1 MYSDKW
7 LTDLSNKRTSV
18 EELKSSLIYCYYW
31 IDKDN
36 NKLGISINFEYAEDS
51 HIEIL
56 YENLLKLSKILFE
69 ITNKKEILES
79 LKEFFKSKDTAKKEE
94 LKEFKNLLTDNNI
107 EYKIINFY

>member
-7 LTDLSNKRTSV
+7 LIDSSNKKTST
-18 EELKSSLIYCYYW
+18 EMIKDSIIYCYYW
-31 IDKDN
+31 VDKNN

-56 YENLLKLSKILFE
+56 YENLLKLSEKLFE
-69 ITNKKEILES
+69 ITNKNEILES

-94 LKEFKNLLTDNNI
+94 LKEFKNLLTENNI